1 MNTDYEQIVNI
12 DEIGNYSKIDF
23 SKTFEMAQNEKIK
36 KSEDDNKRTLLL
48 AIDMQKDFME
58 GGALGVPNSKKD
70 VENITKFIYKNMDK
84 ITNIMC
90 SLDTHSPMQ
99 IFHPCWWV
107 NKEGKNPDPYTIISK
122 EDFDNKVWMPKNTIN
137 EEKSKEYIYELSKV
151 GKQLCIWPYHCIQGT
166 DGGTLENE
174 FAKMVYFHSVARN
187 THNKMVPKGMDPYSE
202 MYGIIKP
209 EYSRTSFI
217 NKDVLDAIKTYD
229 EVYIVGEA
237 SSHCVLESVK
247 QIAQYFKDRLDITKR
262 LTVLTDCTSP
272 IQGYEEATIKEF
284 KLLNEKYGVKIEI
297 SKIIEM

>member
-1 MNTDYEQIVNI
+1 MDTDYRRII
-12 DEIGNYSKIDF
+12 DVKKIGNHSQIDLTTLF
-23 SKTFEMAQNEKIK
+23 KLAQKENLPKSSEDKIK
-36 KSEDDNKRTLLL
+36 RLLL
-48 AIDMQKDFME
+48 VIDMQKDFME

-107 NKEGKNPDPYTIISK
+107 NKEGKSPEPYTIISK
-122 EDFDNKVWMPKNTIN
+122 EDFDNKIWMPNN
-137 EEKSKEYIYELSKV
+137 MDVEKTKEYIYELSKV
-151 GKQLCIWPYHCIQGT
+151 GKKLCIWPYHCIQGT

-187 THNKMVPKGMDPYSE
+187 TYNKMVPKGMDPYSE

-217 NKDVLDAIKTYD
+217 NKVVLDAIKTYD

-247 QIAQYFKDRLDITKR
+247 QIAEYFDDRIDITKR

-272 IQGYEEATIKEF
+272 IHGYEEATIKEF
-284 KLLNEKYGVKIEI
+284 KLLNEKYGVNFKKAEDVIL
-297 SKIIEM
+297 